1 MLIHGNNFHKKNA
14 YFCREYSEKPHAKTL
29 IFLLKTIHRTEMINK
44 QHIIC
49 IVAAMILLITTG
61 GCGHPAD
68 NEQLVA
74 VDTLLT
80 QNRGEE
86 AMQMLQMLNTSS
98 FNHHDKAYLA
108 LLTTQANIANHSA
121 EKSDSTIHE
130 AARYFKS
137 HGDKEKHARAL
148 LYQGLV
154 NKDLGHLEKAIA
166 CLRQAEDLAIDSDLK
181 TRALAKMKMGE
192 LYQSQVIGAKTLG
205 ASKYREALDLFNILD
220 DKPNQIICLSELGG
234 LYRINKEKQDSAIWY
249 INAAIN
255 LAIQEIKPQYVI
267 ANLFSRAEY
276 HASRG
281 DYLGAKDD
289 AVEALSWKGK
299 LKIHPRIHY
308 TAASAYLHLGR
319 LDSAR
324 YYMQH
329 APEMATAADS
339 IMHYQL
345 LADFAR
351 REGKV
356 DDAINYLNRTHNLAD
371 SVTMSSMND
380 KLLEV
385 EKKYDSQQAALEK
398 ALLSSRLRGTLLG
411 LALLMLTALAL
422 AFLVWRYRNRLKIQQ
437 TEYELQKADLD
448 QSIASLQHMQET
460 INDYEQSLKDAQ
472 AEYQGNEARMS
483 HAIADLE
490 AKKRQSDE
498 LRTIVDNQ
506 MQVVHQ
512 LLQWSY
518 ECNEATFAKRF
529 NKLMTM
535 RGPDEV
541 GASYW
546 DNLQSLANDLY
557 DNVLVKAQEV
567 AGGTLREDEI
577 NLIAL
582 LCHGF
587 SRTVIMICM
596 RYRNLRTVSNK
607 KIQIAHKLNVNSL
620 DEFLQP
626 FVGVRS

>member
-1 MLIHGNNFHKKNA
+1 
-14 YFCREYSEKPHAKTL
+14 
-29 IFLLKTIHRTEMINK
+29 
-44 QHIIC
+44 
-49 IVAAMILLITTG
+49 
-61 GCGHPAD
+61 
-68 NEQLVA
+68 
-74 VDTLLT
+74 
-80 QNRGEE
+80 
-86 AMQMLQMLNTSS
+86 
-98 FNHHDKAYLA
+98 
-108 LLTTQANIANHSA
+108 
-121 EKSDSTIHE
+121 
-130 AARYFKS
+130 
-137 HGDKEKHARAL
+137 
-148 LYQGLV
+148 
-154 NKDLGHLEKAIA
+154 
-166 CLRQAEDLAIDSDLK
+166 
-181 TRALAKMKMGE
+181 
-192 LYQSQVIGAKTLG
+192 
-205 ASKYREALDLFNILD
+205 
-220 DKPNQIICLSELGG
+220 
-234 LYRINKEKQDSAIWY
+234 
-249 INAAIN
+249 
-255 LAIQEIKPQYVI
+255 
-267 ANLFSRAEY
+267 
-276 HASRG
+276 
-281 DYLGAKDD
+281 
-289 AVEALSWKGK
+289 
-299 LKIHPRIHY
+299 
-308 TAASAYLHLGR
+308 
-319 LDSAR
+319 
-324 YYMQH
+324 
-329 APEMATAADS
+329 
-339 IMHYQL
+339 
-345 LADFAR
+345 
-351 REGKV
+351 
-356 DDAINYLNRTHNLAD
+356 
-371 SVTMSSMND
+371 
-380 KLLEV
+380 
-385 EKKYDSQQAALEK
+385 
-398 ALLSSRLRGTLLG
+398 
-411 LALLMLTALAL
+411 LTALAL